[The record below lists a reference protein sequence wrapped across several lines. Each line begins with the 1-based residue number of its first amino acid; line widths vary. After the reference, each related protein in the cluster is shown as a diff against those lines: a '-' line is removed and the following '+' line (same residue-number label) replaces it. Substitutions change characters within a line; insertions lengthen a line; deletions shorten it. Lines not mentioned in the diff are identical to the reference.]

1 MSERD
6 QERLHRASDSR
17 GEGGVNENVNEEERQ
32 AESVRSED
40 RSDDRTSE
48 SRATRSGSR
57 RGASRRGADA
67 NQGTSWVSVIF
78 GWVAS
83 IGAALLLVGI
93 VGGIVGAIL
102 GLVGLGGGVISAL
115 IGLVITVFLIY
126 LIGGY
131 VAGRLAGHSGAK
143 HGLLVPVLA
152 IVITI
157 LLALIGGAL
166 GLAFLDQLQSVS
178 QQALQGI
185 PQGLT
190 QFNAPQDAGIW
201 GLVAGL
207 LALAAMFGG
216 AALGG
221 KWGSKRTW
229 PDT

>member
-6 QERLHRASDSR
+6 HERLHRASDLR
-17 GEGGVNENVNEEERQ
+17 GEEDVSEEERQ
-32 AESVRSED
+32 TESA
-40 RSDDRTSE
+40 RSDDRRPGAQEERRGPARGS
-48 SRATRSGSR
+48 SRAGV
-57 RGASRRGADA
+57 DA
-67 NQGTSWVSVIF
+67 NQGTSWASVIF

-83 IGAALLLVGI
+83 IGAALLLAGI
-93 VGGIVGAIL
+93 VSGVVGAIL
-102 GLVGLGGGVISAL
+102 GLVGLGGGAISAA
-115 IGLVITVFLIY
+115 IGLVVTVFLVY

-131 VAGRLAGHSGAK
+131 VAGRMAGHSGAK

-152 IVITI
+152 IVIAI

-166 GLAFLDQLQSVS
+166 GLSFLNQIQSVA

-190 QFNAPQDAGIW
+190 QFNAPQGAGLW
-201 GLVAGL
+201 GLIAGL
-207 LALAAMFGG
+207 VALAAMFGG

>member
-6 QERLHRASDSR
+6 QGRLHRASDSR

-48 SRATRSGSR
+48 SRATSGSR

-93 VGGIVGAIL
+93 VSGIVGAIL
-102 GLVGLGGGVISAL
+102 GLVGLGGGAISAL

-166 GLAFLDQLQSVS
+166 GLAFLNQLQSFS
-178 QQALQGI
+178 QQAL
-185 PQGLT
+185 QGLT